1 MSRSPLRWH
10 GDEGVRNSSAYICD
24 DMRVLVEARLVGDGR
39 SCDLSNGVWLY
50 ADIIIRYIY
59 RERDV

>member
-24 DMRVLVEARLVGDGR
+24 DTRVLVDGR
-39 SCDLSNGVWLY
+39 WCDLKNGVWLY
-50 ADIIIRYIY
+50 ADMIIRYIY
-59 RERDV
+59 IEMSSLQVSM